1 MRNVIETWYCTYFC
15 LVQGKDDQK
24 RNLNAYE
31 ESEQIC
37 FNTFLGPGNNT
48 YSYKLVMRNSSG
60 SETIR
65 DPNTQ
70 V

>member
-1 MRNVIETWYCTYFC
+1 MRNVIETWFCTYSR

-31 ESEQIC
+31 ESGEQIC

-48 YSYKLVMRNSSG
+48 PTN
-60 SETIR
+60 
-65 DPNTQ
+65 
-70 V
+70 